1 MKRGNGVWF
10 IGLTFLAALVLA
22 ATQGS
27 TGLKWLDW
35 LRPEWALLLLFYW
48 TVARPRRTGLV
59 WAWILALLFDVLLNT
74 PLGLHGIGFV
84 ATIYLAARFQPQLAA
99 CTKAQQAVTIGVLV
113 TLVSLCNAAILLLAR
128 GEFVW
133 ATPLAGLGASLAYPL
148 LHLCLTPLA
157 AHWVRS

>member
-10 IGLTFLAALVLA
+10 IWLTFLAALVLA

-35 LRPEWALLLLFYW
+35 LRPEWILLLLFYW

-113 TLVSLCNAAILLLAR
+113 TLVSLCNATIMLLAR

-133 ATPLAGLGASLAYPL
+133 ATPLAGLGSALAYPL

-157 AHWVRS
+157 ARQVRS

>member
-22 ATQGS
+22 TTQGPTS
-27 TGLKWLDW
+27 LKWLSW

-48 TVARPRRTGLV
+48 TVARPRCAGLV
-59 WAWILALLFDVLLNT
+59 WAWILALFFDALLNT
-74 PLGLHGIGFV
+74 PLGLHGLGFV
-84 ATIYLAARFQPQLAA
+84 ATIYLAARFQPQLAMG
-99 CTKAQQAVTIGVLV
+99 TRTQQAVTIGAWT
-113 TLVSLCNAAILLLAR
+113 TLVSLCNAGIMLLAR

-133 ATPLAGLGASLAYPL
+133 ATPLAGLGAALAYPL

-157 AHWVRS
+157 ARWVRA